1 MQNNGTS
8 IVYRDR
14 EDDGIDKEII
24 IALISLSGSMFT
36 AILTLCGVFIN
47 NNYTSKKKSRYKKGR
62 EY

>member
-47 NNYTSKKKSRYKKGR
+47 NNYTSKKK
-62 EY
+62 